1 MVPLSAKNMAENVY
15 FIEIYYCWQGNAKS
29 ETNHEYLPTEF
40 DFNGDV
46 QIAKPIQNLPHL

>member
-1 MVPLSAKNMAENVY
+1 MAENVY